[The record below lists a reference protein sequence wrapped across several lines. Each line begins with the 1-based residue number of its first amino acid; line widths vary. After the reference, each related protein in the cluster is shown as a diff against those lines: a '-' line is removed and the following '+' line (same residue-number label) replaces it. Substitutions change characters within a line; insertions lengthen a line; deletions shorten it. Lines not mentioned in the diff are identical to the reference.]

1 MSSATST
8 DAVDRETVNL
18 DRAEIDI
25 FRSAC
30 IILRTSDAGEKAA
43 RTRSAAQEWQQS
55 VDRATVRSVS
65 SSPWQLPEQATKDPV
80 IPPAR
85 PARPAKPILQSAGA
99 MPKRKHAG
107 KEGRISLLHALA
119 HIELNAIDLAWDIV
133 ARFAI
138 DESVPLDF
146 ISDWISV
153 ADDEARHFLLLCD
166 RLSELGAN
174 YGDLPAHDG
183 LWEAA
188 QITAHDLAARL
199 AVVPLVLEARGLD
212 VSPDMIKKLR
222 RGGDGESADIL
233 QVIYEDEI
241 GHVAIG
247 SRWFRWICEKRGVP
261 AQQNWQ
267 QLVQHHF
274 HGSLKP
280 PFNKPARDTA
290 NLPQDWYLGISTV

>member
-1 MSSATST
+1 
-8 DAVDRETVNL
+8 
-18 DRAEIDI
+18 
-25 FRSAC
+25 
-30 IILRTSDAGEKAA
+30 
-43 RTRSAAQEWQQS
+43 
-55 VDRATVRSVS
+55 
-65 SSPWQLPEQATKDPV
+65 
-80 IPPAR
+80 
-85 PARPAKPILQSAGA
+85 
-99 MPKRKHAG
+99 MPKRKHTG

-119 HIELNAIDLAWDIV
+119 HIELNAIDLAWDII

-138 DESVPLDF
+138 DEVVPLDF

-166 RLSELGAN
+166 RLSELGAD

-222 RGGDGESADIL
+222 GGGDAKSADIL
-233 QVIYEDEI
+233 QIIYEDEI
-241 GHVAIG
+241 GHVGIG

-274 HGSLKP
+274 HGTLKP

-290 NLPQDWYLGISTV
+290 NLPQDWYLGITAV